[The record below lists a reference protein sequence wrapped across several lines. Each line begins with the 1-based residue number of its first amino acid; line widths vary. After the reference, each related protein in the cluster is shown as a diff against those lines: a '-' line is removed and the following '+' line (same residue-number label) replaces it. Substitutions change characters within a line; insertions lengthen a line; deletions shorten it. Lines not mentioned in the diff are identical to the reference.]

1 MTAIEVECQK
11 SSVRYVPPV
20 LISFLFLSFSD
31 RSFGHV
37 GAFDFLSDDDD
48 DDLDDEDDDDDED
61 INLQEILN
69 AVSDDGEDDDDE
81 EEEENNGEDND
92 DDDDENVEEDEEGKG
107 LKSCFFFLRTR
118 VSFHDHFDSVSDEDD
133 NNDGSNDSQGSWEDM
148 EREEVIG

>member
-1 MTAIEVECQK
+1 MKVPTTAGTTTRATTTAIEVECQK
-11 SSVRYVPPV
+11 RVLFVTFPV

-81 EEEENNGEDND
+81 DEEENNGEENDD
-92 DDDDENVEEDEEGKG
+92 DDDDENMEEDEEGKG
-107 LKSCFFFLRTR
+107 LKSCFLFLRTCFL
-118 VSFHDHFDSVSDEDD
+118 S
-133 NNDGSNDSQGSWEDM
+133 
-148 EREEVIG
+148 